1 MEGGR
6 RKTTRN
12 AKTGLADEDGDHG
25 IERYIPSGYRKFPGA
40 MRIVPAV
47 VPWCV
52 CRQLSWERE
61 RKISAVVVE
70 EMKMH

>member
-1 MEGGR
+1 MEEERLGEMPKRVLRTKMETMVEGR
-6 RKTTRN
+6 
-12 AKTGLADEDGDHG
+12 LIFQSE
-25 IERYIPSGYRKFPGA
+25 YRKFSGA